1 MVIKPAP
8 DTPFSAFALCELADR
23 AGVPAGIRAAA
34 LPDAGVKLPD
44 GFLGNLGRPA
54 RESACECERT
64 AAPSLSQSLFT
75 LNDSFLLGKIF
86 DAKSRAGVLAT
97 ADGDHAARIRRLFLV
112 ALSRPA
118 TSIEV
123 EKAVKYVAS
132 ESDAKTAY
140 SNLMWALI
148 NTKEFQYNH

>member
-1 MVIKPAP
+1 MQ
-8 DTPFSAFALCELADR
+8 
-23 AGVPAGIRAAA
+23 
-34 LPDAGVKLPD
+34 LPDEDYSNQFLKL
-44 GFLGNLGRPA
+44 FGRPP

-64 AAPSLSQSLFT
+64 TSPSLSQSLFS

-86 DAKSRAGVLAT
+86 DSKSAAT
-97 ADGDHAARIRRLFLV
+97 KLGSATGEHAVRVRRLFLL

-132 ESDAKTAY
+132 ETDSKTAY

>member
-1 MVIKPAP
+1 M
-8 DTPFSAFALCELADR
+8 
-23 AGVPAGIRAAA
+23 
-34 LPDAGVKLPD
+34 
-44 GFLGNLGRPA
+44 
-54 RESACECERT
+54 
-64 AAPSLSQSLFT
+64 
-75 LNDSFLLGKIF
+75 
-86 DAKSRAGVLAT
+86 LAT

-132 ESDAKTAY
+132 ESDPKTAY